1 MKKSKIDVEKLK
13 SDILDTALQVF
24 LTKNYSE
31 VNIKDISDRLGITR
45 TPIYYHFTNKYEI
58 YAQVAESYLMRKIN
72 MFREILMKEDNF
84 YHKIRQDL
92 SLCTRQAISENIIF
106 SEIST
111 NPELKEILHWRK
123 EAFDTIFSFKL
134 AAVRAAIKKKELS
147 PAIDEIELVNYL
159 YLLHFGFL
167 EMLQCSYHDFSSEMI
182 ETLIDR
188 QIENIRALYGWK
200 ETDNLEK

>member
-1 MKKSKIDVEKLK
+1 MKKSKTDVERLK
-13 SDILDTALQVF
+13 SDILDTALEVF

-72 MFREILMKEDNF
+72 MFREILMKEDDF

-92 SLCTRQAISENIIF
+92 GLCTKQAISENIIF

-111 NPELKEILHWRK
+111 NPELKEVLQWRK

-134 AAVRAAIKKKELS
+134 AAVRAAVKRKELS
-147 PAIDEIELVNYL
+147 SEIDEYELVNYL

-167 EMLQCSYHDFSSEMI
+167 EMQQCCYHDFSNKII

-188 QIENIRALYGWK
+188 QIENIRAIYGRRK
-200 ETDNLEK
+200 EE